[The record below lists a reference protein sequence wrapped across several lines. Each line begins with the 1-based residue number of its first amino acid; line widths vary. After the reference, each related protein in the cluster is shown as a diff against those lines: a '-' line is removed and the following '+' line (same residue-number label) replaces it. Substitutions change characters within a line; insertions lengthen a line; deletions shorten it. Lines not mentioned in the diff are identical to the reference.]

1 MDDDGSS
8 EQLLLNS
15 DKRKMGSLTSKELK
29 SSRNDTPHLPV
40 DSRSRKSPPSR
51 AANAL
56 FFGVVL
62 GFIFSFLFAYSGVLN
77 ESDNVNFSIYEYV
90 SK

>member
-1 MDDDGSS
+1 MDDESAVKLLPGGSNRKLG
-8 EQLLLNS
+8 QYFLNFENENILNVV
-15 DKRKMGSLTSKELK
+15 LTE
-29 SSRNDTPHLPV
+29 SRAKKVQHG
-40 DSRSRKSPPSR
+40 K

-62 GFIFSFLFAYSGVLN
+62 GFIFSFLFAYSGIMDEN
-77 ESDNVNFSIYEYV
+77 NNVDYSIYDFM